1 MAVQLLGTLP
11 SHSVL
16 RQFLPH
22 GLSSTAAVHFHDP
35 ANRLFLCGLWLGQ
48 QDLRNQRPD
57 KALSTFPSRP
67 LAIKRENLSLTWPTL
82 RKKRDNGQVG
92 KVRTYQ
98 VLGQPPSSHISLSFG
113 CCGCPGHNSLLERSF
128 LSFFGTVPS

>member
-1 MAVQLLGTLP
+1 MVSSPKIGAMGSCLVAEPFPIQQLQIKRQLLEGYKRFPLP
-11 SHSVL
+11 S
-16 RQFLPH
+16 PH
-22 GLSSTAAVHFHDP
+22 KSQRT
-35 ANRLFLCGLWLGQ
+35 NELWGDRKRESL
-48 QDLRNQRPD
+48 
-57 KALSTFPSRP
+57 
-67 LAIKRENLSLTWPTL
+67 RENLSLTWPTL